1 MCEKNRSP
9 DRHVKPSRH
18 ASCNQRVIEVLSASS
33 HQFLYLQRHEPPD
46 QQFSRRN
53 MFRLIIE
60 WRESLAGHLCLLHLS
75 APCSICNRSP
85 SGWQLRRAIHPCPA
99 APKITVSHITA
110 NRPAATIYAFLNT
123 CTFHRKHSSR
133 PVGQLAGSHSAMP
146 LTETWAFGNL
156 LALSLQAF

>member
-1 MCEKNRSP
+1 MSNHHDMHRAISESSRYSP
-9 DRHVKPSRH
+9 QVPISSFVFKDT
-18 ASCNQRVIEVLSASS
+18 S
-33 HQFLYLQRHEPPD
+33 HQTSNM